1 MIRIV
6 RFFKYRM
13 SLFLLL
19 AITLQTSQLLAQ
31 DVKID
36 ARFDSTQILIGDQI
50 KFRINI
56 DQPEGAM
63 VKVPAF
69 TEKIA
74 EKIEVLKVFLP
85 DTVKQ
90 DNRLKVSYEYLVTS
104 FDSGE
109 YVLPS
114 IAMPVT
120 TGSRTDTL
128 RVTPEGLTVLPV
140 VTDTV
145 TQVKD
150 IKPPLNTPINF
161 AELWPYIAGFVLL
174 VAIVWFVFYYLRKQK
189 KGVEPVRVKRNE
201 PPHVL
206 AIQELDKLR
215 AEKLWQNNMVKQYYV
230 RLSEIVRVYA
240 GERYGIEALEMTT
253 EEIVESLRRAIV
265 EEPGSVELV
274 KNLLTLADLVKFAK
288 ANPLPNEN
296 EVSLLNAYQFV
307 NNTKPVAMGSMQSD
321 EQDPTKED
329 NNQEVF
335 NS

>member
-1 MIRIV
+1 MIGLI

-13 SLFLLL
+13 GLFLLL
-19 AITLQTSQLLAQ
+19 LVTLQTSQLFAQ
-31 DVKID
+31 DIKVN
-36 ARFDSTQILIGDQI
+36 AAFDSTKILIGDQI
-50 KFRINI
+50 KFRISI
-56 DQPEGAM
+56 DQPANVV

-74 EKIEVLKVFLP
+74 DKIEVLKVFLP

-90 DNRLKVSYEYLVTS
+90 DTRLKVSYEYLVTS

-109 YVLPS
+109 YVLPA
-114 IAMPVT
+114 IAIPVT
-120 TGSRTDTL
+120 TGAKTDTL
-128 RVTPEGLTVLPV
+128 QVIPSGLTVLPV
-140 VTDTV
+140 ATDTT

-161 AELWPYIAGFVLL
+161 AELWPYIASFLLL
-174 VAIVWFVFYYLRKQK
+174 VAIIWLVFYYLKKRKK
-189 KGVEPVRVKRNE
+189 LNEPLRIKRNE
-201 PPHVL
+201 PPHLV

-240 GERYGIEALEMTT
+240 GERYGVEALEMTT
-253 EEIVESLRRAIV
+253 DEIIESLRSTIV
-265 EEPGSVELV
+265 DEPGSVELV
-274 KNLLTLADLVKFAK
+274 KSVLTLADLVKFAK

-296 EVSLLNAYQFV
+296 EVSMLNAYQFV
-307 NNTKPVAMGSMQSD
+307 NNTKPVSTGSLQTD
-321 EQDPTKED
+321 EQDPAKED

>member
-1 MIRIV
+1 MIRLV

-19 AITLQTSQLLAQ
+19 VITLQTSQLFAQ
-31 DVKID
+31 DVKIN
-36 ARFDSTQILIGDQI
+36 AQFDSTKILIGDQI

-56 DQPEGAM
+56 DQPAGTT

-74 EKIEVLKVFLP
+74 DKIEVLKVFLP

-90 DNRLKVSYEYLVTS
+90 NNRLKVSYEYLVTS

-109 YVLPS
+109 YVLPA
-114 IAMPVT
+114 IAIPVT
-120 TGSRTDTL
+120 TGAGTDTL
-128 RVTPEGLTVLPV
+128 QVTPSELTVLPV
-140 VTDTV
+140 PTDTI

-150 IKPPLNTPINF
+150 IKPPMNTPINF

-174 VAIVWFVFYYLRKQK
+174 VVIGWLVFYYLRKLK
-189 KGVEPVRVKRNE
+189 KGVEPVRVKRIE
-201 PPHVL
+201 PPHVI

-240 GERYGIEALEMTT
+240 AERYGIEALEMTT
-253 EEIVESLRRAIV
+253 EEIVESLRSAIV

-307 NNTKPVAMGSMQSD
+307 NNTKPVAMGSLQPD
-321 EQDPTKED
+321 EQDSTKED

-335 NS
+335 KS